1 MKKNVFSRAIAVLAS
16 MTVLGAATMI
26 TASAKGVT
34 VGTVEVEQ
42 GATEAKVP
50 VYLNDVTSTGG
61 QFTYTASAPILK
73 ATTSVSLAF
82 EGDITGDGYQCVY
95 FSGNPYGETIDTL
108 TVELDPTA
116 EPGSYPINIEIELL
130 DDNGSPVADPV
141 AVNGAIVIKEAEVPA
156 TDAPT
161 EAPTDAPTEAPVVA
175 TKAPATTTK
184 KPSNN
189 PKMGD
194 AGVVAAIAGLVTA
207 GAAAVVLKKKH

>member
-50 VYLNDVTSTGG
+50 VYLDDVTSTGG
-61 QFTYTASAPILK
+61 QFTYTASAPILS

-95 FSGNPYGETIDTL
+95 FSGNPYGATIDTL
-108 TVELDPTA
+108 TVELNPTA

-141 AVNGAIVIKEAEVPA
+141 AVNGAIVIKEAEEPA

-184 KPSNN
+184 KPDS
-189 PKMGD
+189 PKTGD
-194 AGVVAAIAGLVTA
+194 AGVVAAVAGLVTA